1 MTIKNETIV
10 DRVVERIKKQP
21 IGDLITEED
30 LHDIVKEAIPKAFFE
45 DRFDNSGYHAKKLPP
60 LIVEIMQ
67 ENLKEAASEAV
78 KQWTIENAELLT
90 EYWKKVTDEG
100 LMKYVQKI
108 QNEQATMI
116 LKSALKPMID
126 NINEQRFK
134 SGLNMINLD
143 L

>member
-45 DRFDNSGYHAKKLPP
+45 DRYDNSFHAKKIPP

-108 QNEQATMI
+108 QNDQATFI

-126 NINEQRFK
+126 DINEQRFR
-134 SGLNMINLD
+134 SGLNAINLD

>member
-45 DRFDNSGYHAKKLPP
+45 DRYDNSFHAKKIPP

-108 QNEQATMI
+108 QNEQATLI

-126 NINEQRFK
+126 NINEQRFR
-134 SGLNMINLD
+134 SGLNAINLD